1 MLLNIIISLLT
12 NFGVFLS
19 ACDPENQ
26 PVFSMHFSVNKN
38 CIKTT

>member
-1 MLLNIIISLLT
+1 MLLNIIISLLR

-19 ACDPENQ
+19 CDPENQ
-26 PVFSMHFSVNKN
+26 PVFSMHFDVNKN